1 MNEINQLVLA
11 GAPDATVLEA
21 LGRRT
26 NDSVTEEWDVPAE
39 GCVTRER
46 SVARAGD
53 VTTRNYVSC
62 VKVKGRPILPPVM
75 TDELR

>member
-26 NDSVTEEWDVPAE
+26 SDSVTEECE
-39 GCVTRER
+39 GCITREL
-46 SVARAGD
+46 SVAREGD
-53 VTTRNYVSC
+53 VTARNYVSC